1 MRILKLS
8 FILLTMSGC
17 WRPNSWSSLHK
28 RIAYYVYTSITVF
41 ITTTFAL
48 SLLIDITIITDNVE
62 DFCDT
67 SFVLTDSLNNCFK
80 VFLLLI
86 NRKNI
91 IMIID
96 ILTKKPCE
104 PSTSTEINI
113 VYKFDKSIEN
123 TTWWYVYIEG
133 IAYLFTVLSLLF
145 INFRNR
151 VLPYRAW
158 FPFDYSSTF
167 LFSLMFTY
175 QMIGLA
181 IIVVVG
187 VGCDTFICG
196 LLVHICCQIEIS
208 THRLRRITSH
218 SNVLRDCVRH
228 HYDIYRLAS
237 IVNERFRLTIAIQFI
252 ISTLGVCFCL
262 YQLSIAT
269 TKARHIEMACYMTP
283 YLIQIFFYCWYGN
296 ELKTKS
302 QQMSDNIYEM
312 EWLTLDKNRQ
322 KSLMII
328 MRRSTV
334 PIQITCAYIVPM
346 NLETFISILKM
357 SYSIYNLLIQNI
369 QV

>member
-1 MRILKLS
+1 ML
-8 FILLTMSGC
+8 
-17 WRPNSWSSLHK
+17 NS
-28 RIAYYVYTSITVF
+28 
-41 ITTTFAL
+41 
-48 SLLIDITIITDNVE
+48 
-62 DFCDT
+62 
-67 SFVLTDSLNNCFK
+67 CFK
-80 VFLLLI
+80 IFLLLI

-113 VYKFDKSIEN
+113 VYKFDKSMEN
-123 TTWWYVYIEG
+123 TTWCYVYVEG

-145 INFRNR
+145 MNFRNR

-158 FPFDYSSTF
+158 LPFDYSSTF

-181 IIVVVG
+181 VAIVVS

-196 LLVHICCQIEIS
+196 LLVHICCQLEIS
-208 THRLRRITSH
+208 THRLRKIISH
-218 SNVLRDCVRH
+218 SNVLRDCVHH
-228 HYDIYRLAS
+228 HYDIYRLAF
-237 IVNERFRLTIAIQFI
+237 IVNKRFRLTIAIQFI

-269 TKARHIEMACYMTP
+269 TKPRQIEMASYMICFLFQT
-283 YLIQIFFYCWYGN
+283 LFYCWYGD

-302 QQMSDNIYEM
+302 QQMIDNIYEM
-312 EWLTLDKNRQ
+312 EWMTLDKNRL

-328 MRRSTV
+328 MRRTTV

-346 NLETFISILKM
+346 NLETFMGILKM
-357 SYSIYNLLIQNI
+357 SYSTYNLLTQNM